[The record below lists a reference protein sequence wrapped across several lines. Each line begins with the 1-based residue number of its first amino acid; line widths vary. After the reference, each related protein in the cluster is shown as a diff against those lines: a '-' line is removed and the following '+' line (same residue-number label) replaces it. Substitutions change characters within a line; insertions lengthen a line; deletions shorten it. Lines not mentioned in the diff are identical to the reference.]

1 MVTLI
6 KIRIRWGGKYL
17 FFFHR
22 DMDGLRDAPV
32 FVRRL
37 WSQGVLINAAASTLN
52 SIQVVRRPLPA
63 LRTRSE
69 IASNSSQ
76 WDKCPEGHRVP

>member
-6 KIRIRWGGKYL
+6 KIRTRWGGKYV

-22 DMDGLRDAPV
+22 DMNAPV
-32 FVRRL
+32 FVRGL
-37 WSQGVLINAAASTLN
+37 WSQGVSINAAASASN

-76 WDKCPEGHRVP
+76 WDKCLEGHRVP